1 MTFLETIFERLQ
13 RTPDSMVVS
22 EIREGAAHPVSARK
36 LLAMVQ
42 QARQFLRARG
52 MKQGDPR
59 AVLASTSVGWI
70 ALDLSLMAEGV
81 VVVTLYSRQAT
92 AELVHMMLDALPLRI
107 FCMNAGVAGE
117 IKKVLPGAPHISVGD
132 TL

>member
-22 EIREGAAHPVSARK
+22 EIREGAAHPVSARE

-52 MKQGDPR
+52 MKKGDR
-59 AVLASTSVGWI
+59 CAVLASNSVCWK
-70 ALDLSLMAEGV
+70 ALWLSHCIRGRPRP
-81 VVVTLYSRQAT
+81 SWC
-92 AELVHMMLDALPLRI
+92 I
-107 FCMNAGVAGE
+107 
-117 IKKVLPGAPHISVGD
+117 
-132 TL
+132 